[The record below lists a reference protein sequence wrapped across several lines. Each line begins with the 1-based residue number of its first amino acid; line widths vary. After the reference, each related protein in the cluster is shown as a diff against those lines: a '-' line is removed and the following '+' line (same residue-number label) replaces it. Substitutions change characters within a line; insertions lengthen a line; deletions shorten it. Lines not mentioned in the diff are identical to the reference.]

1 MQRSKVGFV
10 GGGNMASSLIG
21 GLIEDGYPRDSLR
34 ASEPDAAR
42 REALSK
48 KLNVRVD
55 NGNAELTQWADV
67 LVLAVKPQQL
77 RGVLRDLSGT
87 LAARR
92 PLVISIAAGVATADI
107 QRWAQ
112 TEIPLIRVMPNTPA
126 LVKTGMSV
134 LFAGNA
140 VQAKQRDQADA
151 ILSAVGE
158 TLWVDHEDAMD
169 AATAVSGSG
178 PAYFFLMMEALEK
191 AGQALGLE
199 PATARKLTLQTALG
213 AARMVLESEDSPAEL
228 RKRVT
233 SPGGTTERAL
243 AILQA
248 GDFRNLIGEAVAAA
262 AQRAGEIAAS
272 LSRES

>member
-42 REALSK
+42 RTALSER
-48 KLNVRVD
+48 LDVRVEAAND
-55 NGNAELTQWADV
+55 DLAQWADV
-67 LVLAVKPQQL
+67 LLLAVKPQQL
-77 RGVLRDLSGT
+77 RGVLHDLAET
-87 LAARR
+87 LAARQ
-92 PLVISIAAGVATADI
+92 PLVISIAAGVQTADI
-107 QRWAQ
+107 LRWAQ
-112 TEIPLIRVMPNTPA
+112 SDIPLIRVMPNTPA

-134 LFAGNA
+134 LFSGPG
-140 VQAKQRDQADA
+140 VQAEQREVADA

-158 TLWVDHEDAMD
+158 TLWVDDEGEMD
-169 AATAVSGSG
+169 AVTAVSGSG

-191 AGQALGLE
+191 AGQSLGLS
-199 PATARKLTLQTALG
+199 ADTARKLTLQTALG
-213 AARMVLESEDSPAEL
+213 AARMASESETPPAEL

-243 AILQA
+243 AILEA
-248 GDFRNLIGEAVAAA
+248 GEFRNLIDQAVAAA
-262 AQRAGEIAAS
+262 ARRAAEIADS